1 MDNNKVGIIC
11 QARLSSSRLP
21 GKVLFDLGGIN
32 SIELICKRYRRKLN
46 DKYNFIIATSNNPE
60 DNAIKNFCEEKKIN
74 YFGGSLENVLERY
87 FKCAQINNYQFIV
100 RVTSDC
106 PFLDFTLIPKM
117 LETLVENNLDYISNS
132 HNQAGHVPDGFDVE
146 IFKMSSLKKIMELED
161 LLPSEIEHVTFP
173 FHNRK
178 IFKKLLLKDTP
189 EKYRNI
195 RVTLDEPA
203 DLKLIR
209 KLINLI
215 GLQNIINYSMS
226 NICDFILDNNLLKIN
241 SEIDKNSGWN
251 SAFKK
256 DIDFLQNKKI

>member
-1 MDNNKVGIIC
+1 MNNNKVGIIC

-21 GKVLFDLGGIN
+21 GKVLYDLGGIN
-32 SIELICKRYRRKLN
+32 SIELMCKRYRRKLN
-46 DKYNFIIATSNNPE
+46 DKYNFIIATSNNSE
-60 DNAIKNFCEEKKIN
+60 DIAIKNFCEEKKIN
-74 YFGGSLENVLERY
+74 YFCGSLENVLERY

-117 LETLVENNLDYISNS
+117 LENLVENNLDYLSNN
-132 HNQAGHVPDGFDVE
+132 HNQAGHVPDGFDIE
-146 IFKMSSLKKIMELED
+146 IFKMSSLKKVMELKD
-161 LLPSEIEHVTFP
+161 LLPSEIEHVTFA
-173 FHNRK
+173 FLNRK
-178 IFKKLLLKDTP
+178 IFKKFLLKDTP
-189 EKYRNI
+189 KRYGDI

-215 GLQNIINYSMS
+215 GTKNIINYSMS
-226 NICDFILDNNLLKIN
+226 EICEFILENNLSKIN
-241 SEIDKNSGWN
+241 SKIEKNNGWK

-256 DIDFLQNKKI
+256 DIDFLENKKI